1 MVPLIP
7 EVIFVK
13 FFFVWLASGEN
24 TLRIKWVQKG
34 ASDKDG
40 RLANGLPFVVRDM
53 SPIVVSNR
61 ALHGRAGLVHVGCA
75 NRQVVPAVFL
85 GPKDLEQIE
94 VWMFKWPREGIR
106 LTGGGTDR
114 LLQHLQGTKR
124 NLRSRLAWAQGR
136 TV

>member
-1 MVPLIP
+1 MVPLVL

-13 FFFVWLASGEN
+13 FFFVWLASREN
-24 TLRIKWVQKG
+24 TLQIKQVQKG

-40 RLANGLPFVVRDM
+40 RLANGLPFVVQDM
-53 SPIVVSNR
+53 SPIIVSNH
-61 ALHGRAGLVHVGCA
+61 ALHGWAGLVHVRCA
-75 NRQVVPAVFL
+75 NRWVVPAVFL
-85 GPKDLEQIE
+85 GPKDLGWIE
-94 VWMFKWPREGIR
+94 VWTFKWLREGIW

-114 LLQHLQGTKR
+114 LLQHLHGTKR